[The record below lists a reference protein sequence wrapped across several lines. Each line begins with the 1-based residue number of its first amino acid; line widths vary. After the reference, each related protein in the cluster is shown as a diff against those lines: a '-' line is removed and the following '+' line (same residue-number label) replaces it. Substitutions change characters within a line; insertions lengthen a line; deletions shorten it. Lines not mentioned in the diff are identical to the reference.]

1 MALFSG
7 SKKSGN
13 GMLEALESPVFKS
26 IPAPATPSPASSERA
41 AYLTQMRVKL
51 HQKLVERLNV
61 QNLRSMPANVVRQE
75 CRSLIKELYQ
85 TEKGLLTSAEQDRL
99 MDDVMDETFG
109 SGPLETL
116 LKDPTVTDIL
126 INRYDKIYVE
136 RLGQLEQVDIQFRD
150 DKHLRQI
157 IDRIVV
163 QVGRRIDEV
172 SPMVDARLPD
182 GSRVQCDHP
191 AARARRA
198 PR

>member
-7 SKKSGN
+7 SSEKKASGN
-13 GMLEALESPVFKS
+13 GSPVDQLEPVYKA
-26 IPAPATPSPASSERA
+26 IPQSPTSPASTERT

-109 SGPLETL
+109 LGPLESL
-116 LKDPTVTDIL
+116 LKD
-126 INRYDKIYVE
+126 
-136 RLGQLEQVDIQFRD
+136 
-150 DKHLRQI
+150 
-157 IDRIVV
+157 
-163 QVGRRIDEV
+163 
-172 SPMVDARLPD
+172 
-182 GSRVQCDHP
+182 
-191 AARARRA
+191 
-198 PR
+198 